1 MDVNQLIEE
10 TFLETDRD
18 LEAALDGLS
27 TAELEWRPTDE
38 ANSIGF
44 TLWHQTR
51 AEDIWVN
58 DFAQKAR
65 EVFSRDGRASKWN
78 IPVQDTGARYTK
90 EQLGAFVT
98 PPVAEM
104 WQYNRAVRAETLK
117 YLGSLNA
124 QDFEFTPQ
132 TDNPRRRGYTIGRM
146 FGHLLCEVSQHV
158 GHIRYL
164 RGLQRGLNK

>member
-10 TFLETDRD
+10 TLLETDRD
-18 LEAALDGLS
+18 LEAALDGLT

-51 AEDIWVN
+51 AEDNWVN
-58 DFAQKAR
+58 DFAQKAP
-65 EVFSRDGRASKWN
+65 EVFSRDGWTQKWS
-78 IPVQDTGARYTK
+78 IPAQDTGFGYTK

-98 PPVAEM
+98 PPLAEM
-104 WQYNRAVRAETLK
+104 WQYNRAVRAETLR
-117 YLGSLNA
+117 YLGSLSS
-124 QDFEFTPQ
+124 QDFNVSPQ
-132 TDNPRRRGYTIGRM
+132 TDNPRRQGYTIGWM
-146 FGHLLCEVSQHV
+146 FGHVLCEVSQHL